1 MKYQERDFNLLP
13 IVNELD
19 ALPGLELQELF
30 TFLILLLIASLRVGA
45 FLISAPFFGGR
56 MVPLQIRIVFS
67 FCLGFWILKT
77 LQFPD
82 QNTLL
87 GPKLI
92 LIVFQELFIGL
103 TVGLVLNICFA
114 AVSLAGEKI
123 AATSGLAFASQV
135 DPTGGGQSPV
145 ISQIFYLF
153 LIVIFFSVNGH
164 LILLGLIYKSF
175 EFYPLG
181 QFTSY
186 DELVSTGLSASNI
199 LFKSAANI
207 VLPIVCVLLF
217 VNIAIG
223 FITKSAPQLNL
234 FSFGFPMTL
243 IGAFLILFY
252 SVDAISFAFKDLI
265 QEIIDLGVELNIL
278 KKSGSWFSYGETRLG
293 QGRDAIKSL
302 LLDNPELSEELEQRI
317 KDQLMA
323 GTESV
328 LQD

>member
-1 MKYQERDFNLLP
+1 MKSPGKGSDLLP
-13 IVNELD
+13 IVNELG

-45 FLISAPFFGGR
+45 FLISAPFFGSR

-67 FCLGFWILKT
+67 FCLGFWILDT

-92 LIVFQELFIGL
+92 LIVLQELFIGL

-114 AVSLAGEKI
+114 AVTLAGEKI

-135 DPTGGGQSPV
+135 DPNGGGQSPV
-145 ISQIFYLF
+145 ISQIFFLF
-153 LIVIFFSVNGH
+153 LIVVFFSVNGH
-164 LILLGLIYKSF
+164 LIVLGLIYKSF

-181 QFTSY
+181 EFTSY
-186 DELVSTGLSASNI
+186 GELVSAGLSASDI
-199 LFKSAANI
+199 LFKSAAII
-207 VLPIVCVLLF
+207 VLPIVIVLLF

-252 SVDAISFAFKDLI
+252 SVDAIAFAFKDLI
-265 QEIIDLGVELNIL
+265 QSIIDLVM
-278 KKSGSWFSYGETRLG
+278 
-293 QGRDAIKSL
+293 SL
-302 LLDNPELSEELEQRI
+302 LVEPSD
-317 KDQLMA
+317 
-323 GTESV
+323 G
-328 LQD
+328 

>member
-1 MKYQERDFNLLP
+1 MKSPERGSNLLP
-13 IVNELD
+13 IVNELG
-19 ALPGLELQELF
+19 ALPGLDLQELF

-45 FLISAPFFGGR
+45 FLISSPFFGSR
-56 MVPLQIRIVFS
+56 MVPIQIRIVFS
-67 FCLGFWILKT
+67 FCLGFWILGT

-92 LIVFQELFIGL
+92 LIVLQELFIGL

-114 AVSLAGEKI
+114 AVTLAGEKI

-135 DPTGGGQSPV
+135 DPNGGGQSPV
-145 ISQIFYLF
+145 ISQIFFLF
-153 LIVIFFSVNGH
+153 LIVVFFSVNGH
-164 LILLGLIYKSF
+164 LIILGLIYKSF

-186 DELVSTGLSASNI
+186 GELVSAGLSASDI
-199 LFKSAANI
+199 LFKSAAII
-207 VLPIVCVLLF
+207 VLPIVIVLLF

-252 SVDAISFAFKDLI
+252 SVDAIAFAFKDLI
-265 QEIIDLGVELNIL
+265 QSIIDLVM
-278 KKSGSWFSYGETRLG
+278 
-293 QGRDAIKSL
+293 SL
-302 LLDNPELSEELEQRI
+302 LVEPSD
-317 KDQLMA
+317 
-323 GTESV
+323 G
-328 LQD
+328 

>member
-1 MKYQERDFNLLP
+1 MKFPGRGSNLLP
-13 IVNELD
+13 IVNELG

-45 FLISAPFFGGR
+45 FLISSPFFGSR
-56 MVPLQIRIVFS
+56 MVPIQIRIVFS
-67 FCLGFWILKT
+67 FCLGFWILGT

-92 LIVFQELFIGL
+92 LIVLQELFIGL

-114 AVSLAGEKI
+114 AVTLAGEKI

-135 DPTGGGQSPV
+135 DPNGGGQSPV
-145 ISQIFYLF
+145 ISQIFFLF
-153 LIVIFFSVNGH
+153 LIVVFFSVNGH
-164 LILLGLIYKSF
+164 LIILGLIYKSF

-186 DELVSTGLSASNI
+186 GELVSAGLSASDI
-199 LFKSAANI
+199 LFKSAAII
-207 VLPIVCVLLF
+207 VLPIVIVLLF

-252 SVDAISFAFKDLI
+252 SVDAIAFAFKDLI
-265 QEIIDLGVELNIL
+265 QSIIDLVM
-278 KKSGSWFSYGETRLG
+278 
-293 QGRDAIKSL
+293 SL
-302 LLDNPELSEELEQRI
+302 LVEPSD
-317 KDQLMA
+317 
-323 GTESV
+323 G
-328 LQD
+328 

>member
-1 MKYQERDFNLLP
+1 MKSPGKGSNLLP
-13 IVNELD
+13 IVNELG

-45 FLISAPFFGGR
+45 FLISAPFFGSR

-67 FCLGFWILKT
+67 FCLGFWILDT

-92 LIVFQELFIGL
+92 LIVLQELFIGL

-114 AVSLAGEKI
+114 AVTLAGEKI

-145 ISQIFYLF
+145 ISQIFFLF
-153 LIVIFFSVNGH
+153 LIVVFFSVNGH
-164 LILLGLIYKSF
+164 LIVLGLIYKSF

-181 QFTSY
+181 EFTSY
-186 DELVSTGLSASNI
+186 GELVSAGLSASDI
-199 LFKSAANI
+199 LFKSAAII
-207 VLPIVCVLLF
+207 VLPIVIVLLF
-217 VNIAIG
+217 VNIALG

-252 SVDAISFAFKDLI
+252 SVDAIAFAFKDLI
-265 QEIIDLGVELNIL
+265 QSIIDLVM
-278 KKSGSWFSYGETRLG
+278 
-293 QGRDAIKSL
+293 SL
-302 LLDNPELSEELEQRI
+302 LVEPSD
-317 KDQLMA
+317 
-323 GTESV
+323 G
-328 LQD
+328 

>member
-1 MKYQERDFNLLP
+1 MKSPGKGSDLLP
-13 IVNELD
+13 IVNELG

-45 FLISAPFFGGR
+45 FLISAPFFGSR

-67 FCLGFWILKT
+67 FCLGFWILDT

-92 LIVFQELFIGL
+92 LIVLQELFIGL

-114 AVSLAGEKI
+114 AVTLAGEKI

-145 ISQIFYLF
+145 ISQIFFLF
-153 LIVIFFSVNGH
+153 LIVVFFSVNGH
-164 LILLGLIYKSF
+164 LIVLGLIYKSF

-181 QFTSY
+181 EFTSY
-186 DELVSTGLSASNI
+186 GELVSAGLSASDI
-199 LFKSAANI
+199 LFKSAAII
-207 VLPIVCVLLF
+207 VLPIVIVLLF

-252 SVDAISFAFKDLI
+252 SVDAIAFAFKDLI
-265 QEIIDLGVELNIL
+265 QSIIDLVM
-278 KKSGSWFSYGETRLG
+278 
-293 QGRDAIKSL
+293 SL
-302 LLDNPELSEELEQRI
+302 LVEPSD
-317 KDQLMA
+317 
-323 GTESV
+323 G
-328 LQD
+328 

>member
-1 MKYQERDFNLLP
+1 MKSPERGSNLLP
-13 IVNELD
+13 IVNELG

-30 TFLILLLIASLRVGA
+30 TFIILLLIASLRVGA
-45 FLISAPFFGGR
+45 FLISSPFFGSR
-56 MVPLQIRIVFS
+56 MVPIQIRIVFS
-67 FCLGFWILKT
+67 FCLGFWILGT

-92 LIVFQELFIGL
+92 LIVLQELFIGL

-114 AVSLAGEKI
+114 AVTLAGEKI

-135 DPTGGGQSPV
+135 DPNGGGQSPV
-145 ISQIFYLF
+145 ISQIFFLF
-153 LIVIFFSVNGH
+153 LIVVFFSVNGH
-164 LILLGLIYKSF
+164 LIILGLIYKSF

-186 DELVSTGLSASNI
+186 GELVSAGLSASDI
-199 LFKSAANI
+199 LFKSAAII
-207 VLPIVCVLLF
+207 VLPIVIVLLF

-252 SVDAISFAFKDLI
+252 SVDAIAFAFKDLI
-265 QEIIDLGVELNIL
+265 QSIIDLVM
-278 KKSGSWFSYGETRLG
+278 
-293 QGRDAIKSL
+293 SL
-302 LLDNPELSEELEQRI
+302 LVEPSD
-317 KDQLMA
+317 
-323 GTESV
+323 G
-328 LQD
+328 

>member
-1 MKYQERDFNLLP
+1 MKSPGKGSDLLP
-13 IVNELD
+13 IVNELG

-45 FLISAPFFGGR
+45 FLISAPFFGSR

-67 FCLGFWILKT
+67 FCLGFWILDT

-92 LIVFQELFIGL
+92 LIVLQELFIGL

-114 AVSLAGEKI
+114 AVTLAGEKI

-145 ISQIFYLF
+145 ISQIFFLF
-153 LIVIFFSVNGH
+153 LIVVFFSVNGH
-164 LILLGLIYKSF
+164 LITLGLIYKSF

-186 DELVSTGLSASNI
+186 GELVSAGLSASDI
-199 LFKSAANI
+199 LFKSAAII
-207 VLPIVCVLLF
+207 VLPIVIVLLF

-252 SVDAISFAFKDLI
+252 SVDAIAFAFKDLI
-265 QEIIDLGVELNIL
+265 QSIIDLVM
-278 KKSGSWFSYGETRLG
+278 
-293 QGRDAIKSL
+293 SL
-302 LLDNPELSEELEQRI
+302 LVEPSD
-317 KDQLMA
+317 
-323 GTESV
+323 G
-328 LQD
+328 

>member
-1 MKYQERDFNLLP
+1 MRFQERGSNLLP
-13 IVNELD
+13 IINELE

-67 FCLGFWILKT
+67 FCLGFWILET

-87 GPKLI
+87 GPKLV
-92 LIVFQELFIGL
+92 LIVLQELFIGL

-145 ISQIFYLF
+145 ISQIFMIF
-153 LIVIFFSVNGH
+153 LIVVFFSVNGH
-164 LILLGLIYKSF
+164 LIVLGLIYKSF

-186 DELVSTGLSASNI
+186 GDLISAGLSASDI
-199 LFKSAANI
+199 LFKSAAII
-207 VLPIVCVLLF
+207 VLPVVIVLLF

-252 SVDAISFAFKDLI
+252 SVDAIAFAFKDLI
-265 QEIIDLGVELNIL
+265 QEILDLVV
-278 KKSGSWFSYGETRLG
+278 
-293 QGRDAIKSL
+293 SL
-302 LLDNPELSEELEQRI
+302 LVRPSD
-317 KDQLMA
+317 
-323 GTESV
+323 G
-328 LQD
+328 

>member
-1 MKYQERDFNLLP
+1 MKSPGKGSNLLP
-13 IVNELD
+13 IVNELG

-45 FLISAPFFGGR
+45 FLISAPFFGSR

-67 FCLGFWILKT
+67 FCLGFWILDT

-92 LIVFQELFIGL
+92 LIVLQELFIGL

-114 AVSLAGEKI
+114 AVTLAGEKI

-145 ISQIFYLF
+145 ISQIFFLF
-153 LIVIFFSVNGH
+153 LIVVFFSVNGH
-164 LILLGLIYKSF
+164 LITLGLIYKSF

-186 DELVSTGLSASNI
+186 GELVSAGLSASDI
-199 LFKSAANI
+199 LFKSAAII
-207 VLPIVCVLLF
+207 VLPIVIVLLF

-252 SVDAISFAFKDLI
+252 SVDAIAFAFKDLI
-265 QEIIDLGVELNIL
+265 QSIIDLVM
-278 KKSGSWFSYGETRLG
+278 
-293 QGRDAIKSL
+293 SL
-302 LLDNPELSEELEQRI
+302 LVEPSD
-317 KDQLMA
+317 
-323 GTESV
+323 G
-328 LQD
+328 